1 MIEQSLL
8 AALSGVRLHLF
19 HPHTQGMRAFCTS
32 LTQLGCHVRHDWP
45 IPATLPPDADL
56 AIIAVDRRQQALI
69 TPLLRHYKCVQT
81 PTIALADCH
90 DGQLFSLLLAL
101 EPEALSARDADP
113 FSLIIQIVAV
123 LRAAREQKQLRDRL
137 HHQQQQQVRIR
148 QDRLAQAKG
157 VLMQTFGLD
166 ESGAYGFMRK
176 EAMNTRSSLEFT
188 AERVLNSLQK

>member
-45 IPATLPPDADL
+45 IPASLPPEADL
-56 AIIAVDRRQQALI
+56 AIIAVDRHQQASI
-69 TPLLRHYKCVQT
+69 APLFRHYRSVQT
-81 PTIALADCH
+81 PVLALADCH
-90 DGQLFSLLLAL
+90 DGQLFPLLLAL
-101 EPEALSARDADP
+101 EPDAISAREADP
-113 FSLIIQIVAV
+113 FSLIIQIVAR
-123 LRAAREQKQLRDRL
+123 LRAAQEQQTLRERLQKQ
-137 HHQQQQQVRIR
+137 QQARTR
-148 QDRLAQAKG
+148 QDCLAQAKG

>member
-19 HPHTQGMRAFCTS
+19 HPYSQGMRAFCTS

-45 IPATLPPDADL
+45 LPATLPPDADL
-56 AIIAVDRRQQALI
+56 AIIAVDRHQPALL
-69 TPLLRHYKCVQT
+69 TPLFRHYKSVQT

-90 DGQLFSLLLAL
+90 DGLLFSLLLAL

-123 LRAAREQKQLRDRL
+123 LRAAREQKQLSERL
-137 HHQQQQQVRIR
+137 HQQQQVRIR

>member
-45 IPATLPPDADL
+45 IPASLPPEADL
-56 AIIAVDRRQQALI
+56 AIIAVDRHQQASI
-69 TPLLRHYKCVQT
+69 APLFRHYRGVQT
-81 PTIALADCH
+81 PVLALADCQ
-90 DGQLFSLLLAL
+90 DGQLFPLLLAL
-101 EPEALSARDADP
+101 EPDAISAREADP
-113 FSLIIQIVAV
+113 FSLIIQIVAR
-123 LRAAREQKQLRDRL
+123 LRAAQEQQTLRDRL
-137 HHQQQQQVRIR
+137 HKQQQARAR
-148 QDRLAQAKG
+148 QDSLAQAKG

>member
-8 AALSGVRLHLF
+8 AALSGVRLNLF

-45 IPATLPPDADL
+45 IPASLPPEADL
-56 AIIAVDRRQQALI
+56 AIIAVDRHQQASI
-69 TPLLRHYKCVQT
+69 APLFRHYRSVHT
-81 PTIALADCH
+81 PVLALADCH
-90 DGQLFSLLLAL
+90 DGQLFPLLLAL
-101 EPEALSARDADP
+101 EPDAISAREADP
-113 FSLIIQIVAV
+113 FSLIIQIVAR
-123 LRAAREQKQLRDRL
+123 LRAAQEQQTLRERLQKQ
-137 HHQQQQQVRIR
+137 QQARTR
-148 QDRLAQAKG
+148 QDCLAQAKG

-166 ESGAYGFMRK
+166 EPGAYGFMRK

>member
-45 IPATLPPDADL
+45 IPASLPPEADL
-56 AIIAVDRRQQALI
+56 AIIAVDRHQQASVA
-69 TPLLRHYKCVQT
+69 PLFRHYRSVQT
-81 PTIALADCH
+81 PVLALADCH
-90 DGQLFSLLLAL
+90 DGQLFPLLLTL
-101 EPEALSARDADP
+101 EPDAISAREADP
-113 FSLIIQIVAV
+113 FSLIIQIVAR
-123 LRAAREQKQLRDRL
+123 LHAAQEQQTLRDRL
-137 HHQQQQQVRIR
+137 HKQQQARAR
-148 QDRLAQAKG
+148 QDSLAQAKG